1 MKPTK
6 MNVPAEQAVIAPL
19 VAPGVLL
26 LSQIWCLV
34 IKEKRRIVNIC
45 LYGYTLLC
53 SVLPLC
59 CLSFSDLWILIIPFG
74 IFKLFLLNRHA
85 STCE

>member
-6 MNVPAEQAVIAPL
+6 MNVAAEQAVIAPL
-19 VAPGVLL
+19 VAPDALL

-34 IKEKRRIVNIC
+34 LKEKRRIVNIC

-53 SVLPLC
+53 SFFTIVLFVL
-59 CLSFSDLWILIIPFG
+59 LRFMDSDYPFLYLPTLL
-74 IFKLFLLNRHA
+74 FKQ
-85 STCE
+85 S